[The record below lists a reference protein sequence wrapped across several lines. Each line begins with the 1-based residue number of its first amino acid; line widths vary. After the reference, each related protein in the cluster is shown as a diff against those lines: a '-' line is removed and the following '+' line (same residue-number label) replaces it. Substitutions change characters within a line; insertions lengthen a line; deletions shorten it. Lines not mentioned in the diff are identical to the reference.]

1 LFDLER
7 MIHDK
12 SIRVVAAQ
20 QAQQE
25 VCDKQRDA
33 YESHKHRVFS
43 LAFYMTG
50 SEIEAEE
57 ILTITFVDAFRAA
70 AEPQGP
76 QVDAALVAR
85 LRERFSLGNVASLTD
100 LKSVAGGTDLSGRNV
115 RRTDLEEAIRELPPA
130 ERFLFLLRDVEGYTS
145 AVISQLLDM
154 PEAKVQRGL
163 LAARIRLRQ
172 ALAAQGE
179 QQQQAA

>member
-12 SIRVVAAQ
+12 SSRVVATQ
-20 QAQQE
+20 QAQQQ
-25 VCDKQRDA
+25 VCDKQRDV
-33 YESHKHRVFS
+33 YESHRHRVFA

-57 ILTITFVDAFRAA
+57 ILTTTFVDAFRTA
-70 AEPQGP
+70 AEPQGAL
-76 QVDAALVAR
+76 VDAALVER
-85 LRERFSLGNVASLTD
+85 LRERFPLEHVASLTD
-100 LKSVAGGTDLSGRNV
+100 LKSVAGGAHLSGRNV
-115 RRTDLEEAIRELPPA
+115 RRTDLEEAIQELPPA
-130 ERFLFLLRDVEGYTS
+130 ERLLFLLRDVEGYTPS
-145 AVISQLLDM
+145 AISQLLDM

-172 ALAAQGE
+172 ALAAQAE
-179 QQQQAA
+179 QPQAA